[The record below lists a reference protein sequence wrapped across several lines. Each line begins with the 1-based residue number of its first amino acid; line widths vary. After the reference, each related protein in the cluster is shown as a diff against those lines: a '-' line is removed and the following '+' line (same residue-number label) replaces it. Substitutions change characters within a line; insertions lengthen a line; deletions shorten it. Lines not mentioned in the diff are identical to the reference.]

1 MERQVPQIF
10 KGYTAKYKPSEVSGL
25 QRLYYDREAPYTKE
39 IPYFKFYN
47 TTIAV
52 RKPIAYIIPQAYQ
65 EVIER
70 LRWNNVALHRLTEDQ
85 TLEVEQYRIEDYKDR
100 AAYEGHYLHYGTTVT
115 TENRQ
120 QRYHK
125 GDYVVLTNQP
135 LNRYIVE
142 TLEPQAPD
150 AFFSWNFFDGI
161 LMQKEYFSAYV
172 FEDKAA
178 AMLAADPELKAAL
191 EAKRAEDPEFAK
203 SARAQLNFIY
213 ERSPHYEPTY
223 RLYPVGR
230 LMDLQDIRFQPET
243 E

>member
-1 MERQVPQIF
+1 MTGSIKTVN
-10 KGYTAKYKPSEVSGL
+10 
-25 QRLYYDREAPYTKE
+25 REA
-39 IPYFKFYN
+39 IF
-47 TTIAV
+47 
-52 RKPIAYIIPQAYQ
+52 
-65 EVIER
+65 
-70 LRWNNVALHRLTEDQ
+70 W
-85 TLEVEQYRIEDYKDR
+85 
-100 AAYEGHYLHYGTTVT
+100 HYPHYGTTVT
-115 TENRQ
+115 PEDRQ

-125 GDYVVLTNQP
+125 GAYVVLTNQP
-135 LNRYIVE
+135 LDRYIVE

-178 AMLAADPELKAAL
+178 AMLAADPELEAAL
-191 EAKRAEDPEFAK
+191 EAKRAKDPEFAK

-223 RLYPVGR
+223 RLYPVSR
-230 LMDLQDIRFQPET
+230 LMDVQDIGFQPET

>member
-1 MERQVPQIF
+1 
-10 KGYTAKYKPSEVSGL
+10 
-25 QRLYYDREAPYTKE
+25 
-39 IPYFKFYN
+39 
-47 TTIAV
+47 
-52 RKPIAYIIPQAYQ
+52 
-65 EVIER
+65 
-70 LRWNNVALHRLTEDQ
+70 
-85 TLEVEQYRIEDYKDR
+85 
-100 AAYEGHYLHYGTTVT
+100 
-115 TENRQ
+115 
-120 QRYHK
+120 
-125 GDYVVLTNQP
+125 
-135 LNRYIVE
+135 VE

-178 AMLAADPELKAAL
+178 AMLAEDPELKAAL
-191 EAKRAEDPEFAK
+191 AAKRAEDPEFAK